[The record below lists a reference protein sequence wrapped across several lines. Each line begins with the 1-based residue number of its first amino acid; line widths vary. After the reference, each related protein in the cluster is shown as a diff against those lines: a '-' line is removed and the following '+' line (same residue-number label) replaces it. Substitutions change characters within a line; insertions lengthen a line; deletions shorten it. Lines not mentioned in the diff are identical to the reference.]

1 MGFPSKTGAHYRLH
15 SPSRGSLMGW
25 SVAKESAER
34 WFGGAARSQSAALQK
49 RHSTLFFHSM
59 FLELWT

>member
-1 MGFPSKTGAHYRLH
+1 
-15 SPSRGSLMGW
+15 MGW
-25 SVAKESAER
+25 SVAEEYDER